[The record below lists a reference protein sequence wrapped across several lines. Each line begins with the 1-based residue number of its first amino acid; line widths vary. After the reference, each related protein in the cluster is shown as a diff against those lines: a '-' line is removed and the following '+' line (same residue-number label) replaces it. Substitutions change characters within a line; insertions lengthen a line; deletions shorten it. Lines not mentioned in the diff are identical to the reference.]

1 MFRENRGDKTVMVVC
16 GNKSDLEKYIF
27 DNERNYNQADLTHL
41 MDKYRMKFYET
52 SALNG
57 TVIED
62 MFFSII
68 DQINALQ
75 QAKKKKIA
83 Q

>member
-1 MFRENRGDKTVMVVC
+1 MNSSYVE
-16 GNKSDLEKYIF
+16 E
-27 DNERNYNQADLTHL
+27 
-41 MDKYRMKFYET
+41 
-52 SALNG
+52 
-57 TVIED
+57 

-68 DQINALQ
+68 DQITLLQ

>member
-1 MFRENRGDKTVMVVC
+1 
-16 GNKSDLEKYIF
+16 
-27 DNERNYNQADLTHL
+27 
-41 MDKYRMKFYET
+41 MDKYKMKLYET

-57 TVIED
+57 NNVEE

-68 DQINALQ
+68 DQINILQ

-83 Q
+83 K

>member
-1 MFRENRGDKTVMVVC
+1 
-16 GNKSDLEKYIF
+16 
-27 DNERNYNQADLTHL
+27 
-41 MDKYRMKFYET
+41 
-52 SALNG
+52 
-57 TVIED
+57 

-68 DQINALQ
+68 DQINILQ

>member
-1 MFRENRGDKTVMVVC
+1 
-16 GNKSDLEKYIF
+16 
-27 DNERNYNQADLTHL
+27 
-41 MDKYRMKFYET
+41 MKFYET
-52 SALNG
+52 SAQSGSN
-57 TVIED
+57 VEE

-68 DQINALQ
+68 DQINILQ

>member
-1 MFRENRGDKTVMVVC
+1 MVVC

-27 DNERNYNQADLTHL
+27 KKNYRNYKQTDLTYL
-41 MDKYRMKFYET
+41 MDKYKMKFYET
-52 SALNG
+52 SAMNS
-57 TVIED
+57 TNVEE

-68 DQINALQ
+68 DQITLLQ
-75 QAKKKKIA
+75 QAKKKKIV

>member
-1 MFRENRGDKTVMVVC
+1 
-16 GNKSDLEKYIF
+16 
-27 DNERNYNQADLTHL
+27 
-41 MDKYRMKFYET
+41 MKLFET

-57 TVIED
+57 TNVEE

-68 DQINALQ
+68 DQINAFQ
-75 QAKKKKIA
+75 QAKKKKVI

>member
-1 MFRENRGDKTVMVVC
+1 MNSSNVE
-16 GNKSDLEKYIF
+16 E
-27 DNERNYNQADLTHL
+27 
-41 MDKYRMKFYET
+41 
-52 SALNG
+52 
-57 TVIED
+57 

-68 DQINALQ
+68 DQITLLQ

>member
-1 MFRENRGDKTVMVVC
+1 M
-16 GNKSDLEKYIF
+16 
-27 DNERNYNQADLTHL
+27 ERY
-41 MDKYRMKFYET
+41 KMKFYET

-68 DQINALQ
+68 DQINTLQ

>member
-1 MFRENRGDKTVMVVC
+1 MVVC

-27 DNERNYNQADLTHL
+27 EKNYRNYKQTDLTYL
-41 MDKYRMKFYET
+41 MDKYKMKFYET
-52 SALNG
+52 SAMNS
-57 TVIED
+57 TNVEE

-68 DQINALQ
+68 DQITLLQ